1 MYIYIYIY
9 ILSFLILVQFV
20 DVYVM
25 MNKKKIIKR
34 FSSRKFIPLYDY
46 YFPIKKMKV
55 KERERDME
63 NSWITEI
70 V

>member
-1 MYIYIYIY
+1 
-9 ILSFLILVQFV
+9 
-20 DVYVM
+20 
-25 MNKKKIIKR
+25 MNKKNRKFIKR
-34 FSSRKFIPLYDY
+34 FSSRKFLPLYDY

-55 KERERDME
+55 KDRERERERERERGRERDME